1 METSTANS
9 LELLQGNTA
18 CARAAIAAGCRFFA
32 GYPISPSS
40 EIAEKMVRL
49 LPEVGGK
56 FIQMEDEIASL
67 AAVIGA
73 SLAGMK
79 AMTATSGPGF
89 SLMQEHIGYAAY
101 AEVPCVIVDVMR
113 GGPSTGLPTS
123 PSQGDVMQARWG
135 THGDHPSITLAAASP
150 REFYEL
156 TVRAFNLSERLRT
169 PVTLLCDEVVA
180 HMYEKV
186 DMAGLAQLP
195 IENRKKPNGAPGR
208 HLAYA
213 AGEDGVPVMAPFGD
227 GYRYHVTGLAHDE
240 RGYPTQNPAVIAATQ
255 RRLHDKIER
264 QRRDIVQFENV
275 DCNDAEVVVFA
286 YGIVSAAAR
295 QALRLARAQGIRAG
309 LFRAITLWPF
319 PTGEIAALAKLVD
332 RIVVA
337 EMNLGQMLG
346 EVERAAGNAKPIHTC
361 LKADGETITPEEI
374 LAALKAGSETHV

>member
-1 METSTANS
+1 MATAIANS

-40 EIAEKMVRL
+40 EIAEKMARM

-101 AEVPCVIVDVMR
+101 TEIPCVIVDVMR

-123 PSQGDVMQARWG
+123 PSQADVMQARWG
-135 THGDHPSITLAAASP
+135 THGDHPSIALAPASP
-150 REFYEL
+150 KEFYEL
-156 TVRAFNLSERLRT
+156 TVRAFNLAERLRT

-180 HMYEKV
+180 HMSEKV
-186 DMAGLAQLP
+186 DVSSLAELP
-195 IENRKKPNGAPGR
+195 VENRKIPTGPKGR

-240 RGYPTQNPAVIAATQ
+240 RGFPTQNPAIISATQ
-255 RRLHDKIER
+255 RRLQDKIER
-264 QRRDIVQFENV
+264 QRQDIVQFETFAC
-275 DCNDAEVVVFA
+275 DDADVVVFA

-295 QALRLARAQGIRAG
+295 QAVMEARAQGIRAG

-319 PTGEIAALAKLVD
+319 PTMDLAAVAAHVD
-332 RIVVA
+332 RIIVA

-346 EVERAAGNAKPIHTC
+346 EVERAVSRETSIETC
-361 LKADGETITPEEI
+361 LKADGETISPEEI
-374 LAALKAGSETHV
+374 MAALSESGKSHV

>member
-1 METSTANS
+1 MATATANS

-40 EIAEKMVRL
+40 EIAEKMARM

-101 AEVPCVIVDVMR
+101 TEVPCVIVDVMR

-123 PSQGDVMQARWG
+123 PSQADVMQARWG
-135 THGDHPSITLAAASP
+135 THGDHPSIALAPASP

-156 TVRAFNLSERLRT
+156 TVRAFNLAERLRT

-180 HMYEKV
+180 HMSEKV
-186 DMAGLAQLP
+186 DMSLLVDLP
-195 IENRKKPNGAPGR
+195 IENRKKPTCAPGR
-208 HLAYA
+208 HNAYA
-213 AGEDGVPVMAPFGD
+213 PGEDGVPVMAPFGD

-240 RGYPTQNPAVIAATQ
+240 RGFPTQNPAIIAATQ

-264 QRRDIVQFENV
+264 QRRDIVQFEALA
-275 DCNDAEVVVFA
+275 CNDAEVVVFA
-286 YGIVSAAAR
+286 YGIVSAAAK
-295 QALRLARAQGIRAG
+295 QAVLEARAQGVRAG

-319 PTGEIAALAKLVD
+319 PTAELAAVLARVG
-332 RIVVA
+332 RVVVA

-346 EVERAAGNAKPIHTC
+346 EVERAVRDTRCIQTC
-361 LKADGETITPEEI
+361 LKADGETISPEEI
-374 LAALKAGSETHV
+374 FAALVAGREAHV

>member
-1 METSTANS
+1 VVSNS
-9 LELLQGNTA
+9 KPVQLLQGNAA
-18 CARAAIAAGCRFFA
+18 CAQAAIAAGCRFFA

-40 EIAEKMVRL
+40 EIAEKMARL
-49 LPEVGGK
+49 LPRVGGK

-89 SLMQEHIGYAAY
+89 SLMQEHIGFAAY

-123 PSQGDVMQARWG
+123 PSQADVMQARWG
-135 THGDHPSITLAAASP
+135 THGDHPAVALAPSSP

-156 TVRAFNLSERLRT
+156 TVRAFNLAERLRT
-169 PVTLLCDEVVA
+169 PVILLCDEVVA

-186 DMAGLAQLP
+186 DLAALARLP
-195 IENRKKPNGAPGR
+195 VENRKRPAGVPGR
-208 HLAYA
+208 HLAYRA
-213 AGEDGVPVMAPFGD
+213 EDDGVPAMAPFGE

-240 RGYPTQNPAVIAATQ
+240 RGFPTQNAGVIAATQ
-255 RRLHDKIER
+255 RRLLDKIER
-264 QRRDIVQFENV
+264 QRDDIVQYEAV
-275 DCNDAEVVVFA
+275 HCDDAEIVVFA

-295 QALRLARAQGIRAG
+295 QAVRDARQQGIRAG
-309 LFRAITLWPF
+309 LFRPITLWPF
-319 PTGEIAALAKLVD
+319 PAAPLVTCAGRVE

-346 EVERAAGNAKPIHTC
+346 EVQKIIGHVVPVETC
-361 LKADGETITPEEI
+361 LKANGETISPEEI
-374 LAALKAGSETHV
+374 LATLREPSHV